1 MAWDLICTPKMADG
15 TEIRQMRDVNTVYIT
30 KLGWY
35 VCTRREKTWVQLIQ
49 SKYMRGRRVLDFQ
62 QTVKASSSIWPGIR
76 RYYESL
82 REGICVKVGRNSV
95 ANIWDNP
102 RLHHLPNFMLPTEF
116 NVNHQV
122 VRIRDLMSED
132 GIN

>member
-1 MAWDLICTPKMADG
+1 M
-15 TEIRQMRDVNTVYIT
+15 
-30 KLGWY
+30 
-35 VCTRREKTWVQLIQ
+35 
-49 SKYMRGRRVLDFQ
+49 F
-62 QTVKASSSIWPGIR
+62 
-76 RYYESL
+76 YESL
-82 REGICVKVGRNSV
+82 HKGICVKVGRNSV

-116 NVNHQV
+116 NVNHQL